1 MYTMHNMQPMSRR
14 QMKIWRVF
22 AGVTLSSRNSKTSGW
37 MRNRE
42 RSAGCI
48 TSSKKRDFCQI
59 HPSDTWYRSIA
70 NSAPD
75 NFFQNY
81 KTKPE
86 GLLRVLEEGCAKLH
100 SWSSHHLTHL
110 DRAQRDKATVEAS
123 GLVYVD
129 LVQMCTHVRANVLFL
144 TPSVNVTSMLSNLI
158 HNLSSIKHG
167 HRSIR
172 I

>member
-1 MYTMHNMQPMSRR
+1 
-14 QMKIWRVF
+14 
-22 AGVTLSSRNSKTSGW
+22 

-42 RSAGCI
+42 RSAGSI

-75 NFFQNY
+75 NFFQSY
-81 KTKPE
+81 KTKPFLAAG
-86 GLLRVLEEGCAKLH
+86 GLLRRRLCKAALLELTPSH
-100 SWSSHHLTHL
+100 SP
-110 DRAQRDKATVEAS
+110 
-123 GLVYVD
+123 GLWTKGQSPCGSIWACVCGPSE
-129 LVQMCTHVRANVLFL
+129 MCTHVRANVLFL